1 MTSISNYYLPVLNG
15 ALIGFMLFF
24 VIVVSP
30 VIFKTLSQE
39 DAARFLR
46 AIFPRLFLVGLF
58 TSLVMV
64 GLSLAGKKQDLT
76 LISTVIAAGFAV
88 NCFVLTPNINKMRD
102 AVLAGDAQ
110 KKRNFKILHL
120 LSVAIFVVQ
129 IFAAI
134 FVIVTNIK

>member
-1 MTSISNYYLPVLNG
+1 MASIANYYLPVLNG

-58 TSLVMV
+58 ASLVMV
-64 GLSLAGKKQDLT
+64 GLSLVGEKQDLI

-110 KKRNFKILHL
+110 KERNFKILHL

-134 FVIVTNIK
+134 FIIVTNIK

>member
-1 MTSISNYYLPVLNG
+1 MASITNYYLMVLNG

-64 GLSLAGKKQDLT
+64 GLSLVGEKQDLT
-76 LISTVIAAGFAV
+76 LILTVIAAGFAV
-88 NCFVLTPNINKMRD
+88 NFFVLTPNINKMRD

-110 KKRNFKILHL
+110 KERNFKILHL
-120 LSVAIFVVQ
+120 LSLLLYLLFKFLLLSSLYLQ
-129 IFAAI
+129 I
-134 FVIVTNIK
+134 

>member
-1 MTSISNYYLPVLNG
+1 MASIANYYLPVLNG

-58 TSLVMV
+58 TSLVIV
-64 GLSLAGKKQDLT
+64 GLSLVGEKQDLT

-110 KKRNFKILHL
+110 KERNFKILHL

-129 IFAAI
+129 IFAAV

>member
-1 MTSISNYYLPVLNG
+1 MASIANYYLLVLNG

-64 GLSLAGKKQDLT
+64 GLSMVGEKLDLA

-110 KKRNFKILHL
+110 KERNFKILHL

-134 FVIVTNIK
+134 FIVVTNIK

>member
-1 MTSISNYYLPVLNG
+1 MTSISNYYLLVLNG

-46 AIFPRLFLVGLF
+46 AIFPRLFLIGLF

-64 GLSLAGKKQDLT
+64 GLSLAGEKQDLA
-76 LISTVIAAGFAV
+76 LISTVVAAGFAV

-110 KKRNFKILHL
+110 KERNFKILHL

>member
-1 MTSISNYYLPVLNG
+1 MTSISNYYLLVLNG

-64 GLSLAGKKQDLT
+64 GLSLVGEKQDLA
-76 LISTVIAAGFAV
+76 LISTVIAAGFAL

-110 KKRNFKILHL
+110 KERNFKILHL

-129 IFAAI
+129 IFAAV

>member
-1 MTSISNYYLPVLNG
+1 
-15 ALIGFMLFF
+15 
-24 VIVVSP
+24 
-30 VIFKTLSQE
+30 
-39 DAARFLR
+39 
-46 AIFPRLFLVGLF
+46 
-58 TSLVMV
+58 MV
-64 GLSLAGKKQDLT
+64 GLSLAGEKQDLA
-76 LISTVIAAGFAV
+76 LISTVVAAGFAV

-110 KKRNFKILHL
+110 KERNFKILHL

>member
-1 MTSISNYYLPVLNG
+1 MASITNYYLLVLNG

-64 GLSLAGKKQDLT
+64 GLSLVGEKQDLT

-110 KKRNFKILHL
+110 KERNFKILHL

-134 FVIVTNIK
+134 FIIVTNIK

>member
-1 MTSISNYYLPVLNG
+1 MASIANYYLPVLNG

-64 GLSLAGKKQDLT
+64 GLSLVGEKQDLT

-110 KKRNFKILHL
+110 KERNFKILHL

-134 FVIVTNIK
+134 FIIVTNIK

>member
-1 MTSISNYYLPVLNG
+1 MASIANYYLPVLNG
-15 ALIGFMLFF
+15 ALVGFMLFF

-39 DAARFLR
+39 DAAKFLR

-58 TSLVMV
+58 MSLVMV
-64 GLSLAGKKQDLT
+64 GLSLVGEKQDLT

-110 KKRNFKILHL
+110 KERNFKILHL

-134 FVIVTNIK
+134 LIIVTNIK

>member
-1 MTSISNYYLPVLNG
+1 MASIANYYLPVLNG

-64 GLSLAGKKQDLT
+64 GLSLVGEKQDLT

-110 KKRNFKILHL
+110 KERNFKILHL

-129 IFAAI
+129 IFAATFII
-134 FVIVTNIK
+134 FTNIK

>member
-1 MTSISNYYLPVLNG
+1 MASIANYYLPVLNG

-39 DAARFLR
+39 DAAKFLR

-58 TSLVMV
+58 MSLVMV
-64 GLSLAGKKQDLT
+64 GLSLVGEKQDLT

-110 KKRNFKILHL
+110 KERNFKILHL

-134 FVIVTNIK
+134 FIIFTNIK

>member
-1 MTSISNYYLPVLNG
+1 MTSISNYYLLVLNG

-30 VIFKTLSQE
+30 VIFRTLSQE

-64 GLSLAGKKQDLT
+64 GLSLVSEKPVSYTHLT
-76 LISTVIAAGFAV
+76 LPT
-88 NCFVLTPNINKMRD
+88 T
-102 AVLAGDAQ
+102 
-110 KKRNFKILHL
+110 
-120 LSVAIFVVQ
+120 
-129 IFAAI
+129 
-134 FVIVTNIK
+134 

>member
-1 MTSISNYYLPVLNG
+1 MASIANYYLPVLNG

-64 GLSLAGKKQDLT
+64 GLSLVSEKQDLA

-110 KKRNFKILHL
+110 KERNFKILHL

-134 FVIVTNIK
+134 LILVTNIK

>member
-1 MTSISNYYLPVLNG
+1 MASIANYYLPVLNG

-58 TSLVMV
+58 ASLVMV
-64 GLSLAGKKQDLT
+64 GLSLVGEKQELT

-110 KKRNFKILHL
+110 KERNFKILHL

-134 FVIVTNIK
+134 LIIVTNIK

>member
-1 MTSISNYYLPVLNG
+1 MASIANYYLPVLNG

-64 GLSLAGKKQDLT
+64 GLSLVSEKQDLA

-110 KKRNFKILHL
+110 KERNFKILHL

-134 FVIVTNIK
+134 FIIVTNIK

>member
-1 MTSISNYYLPVLNG
+1 MASIANYYLPVLNG

-58 TSLVMV
+58 TSLVIV
-64 GLSLAGKKQDLT
+64 GLSLVGEKQDLT

-110 KKRNFKILHL
+110 KERNFKILHL

-134 FVIVTNIK
+134 FIIFTNIK

>member
-1 MTSISNYYLPVLNG
+1 MASVANYYLLVLNG

-58 TSLVMV
+58 TSLIMV
-64 GLSLAGKKQDLT
+64 GLSLVGEKQDLT
-76 LISTVIAAGFAV
+76 LILTVIAAGFAV
-88 NCFVLTPNINKMRD
+88 NFFVLTPNINKMRD

-110 KKRNFKILHL
+110 KERNFKILHL

-134 FVIVTNIK
+134 FIIVTNIK

>member
-1 MTSISNYYLPVLNG
+1 MTSISNYYLLVLNG

-58 TSLVMV
+58 TSLIMV
-64 GLSLAGKKQDLT
+64 GLSLVGEKQDLA

-110 KKRNFKILHL
+110 KERNFKILHL

-129 IFAAI
+129 IFAAV

>member
-1 MTSISNYYLPVLNG
+1 MASIANYYLPVLNG

-58 TSLVMV
+58 TSLVIV
-64 GLSLAGKKQDLT
+64 GLSLVGEKQDLT

-110 KKRNFKILHL
+110 KERNFKILHL

-134 FVIVTNIK
+134 LIIVTNIK

>member
-1 MTSISNYYLPVLNG
+1 MASVANYYLLVLNG

-58 TSLVMV
+58 TSLIMV
-64 GLSLAGKKQDLT
+64 GLSLVSQKQNLS
-76 LISTVIAAGFAV
+76 LISSVIAAGFAV
-88 NCFVLTPNINKMRD
+88 NYFVLTPNINKMRD

-110 KKRNFKILHL
+110 KERNFKILHL

-134 FVIVTNIK
+134 FIIVTNIK

>member
-1 MTSISNYYLPVLNG
+1 MTSISNYYLLVLNG

-64 GLSLAGKKQDLT
+64 GLSLAGEKQDLA
-76 LISTVIAAGFAV
+76 LISTVVAAGFAV

-110 KKRNFKILHL
+110 KERNFKILHL

>member
-1 MTSISNYYLPVLNG
+1 MASIANYYLPVLNG

-46 AIFPRLFLVGLF
+46 AIFPRLFSVGLF

-64 GLSLAGKKQDLT
+64 GLSLVGEKQDLT

-110 KKRNFKILHL
+110 KERNFKILHL

-134 FVIVTNIK
+134 FIIVTNIK

>member
-1 MTSISNYYLPVLNG
+1 MASVANYYLPVLNG

-58 TSLVMV
+58 TSLVIV
-64 GLSLAGKKQDLT
+64 GLSLVGEKQDLT

-110 KKRNFKILHL
+110 KERNFKILHL

-134 FVIVTNIK
+134 FIIVTNIK

>member
-1 MTSISNYYLPVLNG
+1 MTSISNYYLLVLNG

-58 TSLVMV
+58 TSLVIV
-64 GLSLAGKKQDLT
+64 GLSLVGEKQDLT

-110 KKRNFKILHL
+110 KEKNFKILHL

-134 FVIVTNIK
+134 FIIVTNIK

>member
-1 MTSISNYYLPVLNG
+1 MASIANYYLPVLNG

-58 TSLVMV
+58 ASLVMV
-64 GLSLAGKKQDLT
+64 GLSLVSEKQDLI

-110 KKRNFKILHL
+110 KERNFKILHL

-134 FVIVTNIK
+134 LIIVTNIK

>member
-1 MTSISNYYLPVLNG
+1 MTSISNYYLLVLNG

-64 GLSLAGKKQDLT
+64 GLSLVGEKQDLA
-76 LISTVIAAGFAV
+76 LISTVIAAGFAL

-110 KKRNFKILHL
+110 KERNFKILHL

>member
-1 MTSISNYYLPVLNG
+1 MASIANYYLLVLNG

-64 GLSLAGKKQDLT
+64 GLSLVSEKQDLI

-110 KKRNFKILHL
+110 KERNFKILHL

-134 FVIVTNIK
+134 FIIVTNIK

>member
-1 MTSISNYYLPVLNG
+1 MASIANYYLPVLNG

-58 TSLVMV
+58 TSLVIV
-64 GLSLAGKKQDLT
+64 GLSLVGEKQDLT

-110 KKRNFKILHL
+110 KERSFKILHL
-120 LSVAIFVVQ
+120 LSVTIFVVQ

-134 FVIVTNIK
+134 FIIVTNIK

>member
-1 MTSISNYYLPVLNG
+1 MASIANYYLPVLNG

-64 GLSLAGKKQDLT
+64 GLSLVGEKQDLI

-110 KKRNFKILHL
+110 KERNFKILHL

-134 FVIVTNIK
+134 FIIVTNIK

>member
-1 MTSISNYYLPVLNG
+1 MASITNYYLLVLNG
-15 ALIGFMLFF
+15 ALIGFMLSF

-64 GLSLAGKKQDLT
+64 GLSLVGEKQDLT
-76 LISTVIAAGFAV
+76 LISTVIASGFAV

-110 KKRNFKILHL
+110 KERNFKILHL

-129 IFAAI
+129 IFAATFII
-134 FVIVTNIK
+134 FTNIK

>member
-1 MTSISNYYLPVLNG
+1 MASIANYYLMVLNG

-46 AIFPRLFLVGLF
+46 AIFPRLFSVGLF

-64 GLSLAGKKQDLT
+64 GLSLVGEKQDLT

-110 KKRNFKILHL
+110 KERNFKILHL

-129 IFAAI
+129 IFAATFII
-134 FVIVTNIK
+134 FTNIK

>member
-1 MTSISNYYLPVLNG
+1 MASIANYYLPVLNG

-58 TSLVMV
+58 TSLVIV
-64 GLSLAGKKQDLT
+64 GLSLVGEKQDLT

-110 KKRNFKILHL
+110 KERNFKILHL

-134 FVIVTNIK
+134 FIIVTNIK

>member
-1 MTSISNYYLPVLNG
+1 MASIANYYLLVLNG

-58 TSLVMV
+58 TSLVIV
-64 GLSLAGKKQDLT
+64 GLSLVGEKQDLT

-110 KKRNFKILHL
+110 KERNFKILHL

-129 IFAAI
+129 IFAATFII
-134 FVIVTNIK
+134 FTNIK